1 MSSLRVLS
9 ALEVL
14 CIEIGDDVSNGLL
27 QRAWSRLSCLQPD
40 HNWVSLISFHDR
52 WIFLDQLNAPKLT
65 LLLCWTPQQLHFFQ
79 VLGGQHLSFIV
90 FRQFFVLTHLFIR
103 ELLSHLLIFAHRVVL
118 FFFVF
123 GTWHRTWTTW
133 IFSKHE
139 VTAHFNIQLL
149 VEKDL
154 LHVLELSLILC
165 VVSQFGIREVILI
178 KLPRD
183 RITFKLASL
192 SDSLLEHFQGLPR
205 SKWIDAVDLFTS
217 LRAFSQ
223 RVWVLRILAFEDLD
237 LVPIVPPT
245 RGLTCCIRA
254 LTWNNERSVACRV
267 FFSDSQVVVLLNVR
281 AVWLDTIKALHVI
294 EMAFSEVLMSLSL
307 ALNASNYVILSQDW
321 AESFQ
326 TLYDSFICVLFE
338 FVTISVLIHWFLH
351 VSFDFF
357 QTFLLAPIRQLSL
370 LRHWALLLDW
380 CCGQGSCDVFLSKAK
395 WSMSYSF

>member
-1 MSSLRVLS
+1 MSSLWVLS
-9 ALEVL
+9 TPEVL

-27 QRAWSRLSCLQPD
+27 QRARSRLSCLLPD
-40 HNWVSLISFHDR
+40 HNWVALISFEDR
-52 WIFLDQLNAPKLT
+52 WIFLDQLNAPKLI

-79 VLGGQHLSFIV
+79 VLGGQLLSFVV

-103 ELLSHLLIFAHRVVL
+103 ELLSHLLIFTHRVVL
-118 FFFVF
+118 FLFVF
-123 GTWHRTWTTW
+123 GTWHRTWTTR

-139 VTAHFNIQLL
+139 VAAHFDIQLL

-165 VVSQFGIREVILI
+165 VVSQLGIREVIVI

-237 LVPIVPPT
+237 LVPIVTPT

-326 TLYDSFICVLFE
+326 TLYDSFIRILFK

-370 LRHWALLLDW
+370 LRQWALLLDW
-380 CCGQGSCDVFLSKAK
+380 GCGQGSCGVFLSKAK
-395 WSMSYSF
+395 WSMSHSF